1 MNMTVA
7 GEEVPFLVDTGATC
21 STMKQP
27 LGPISNQTMSVVGFS
42 GVSQTLSFTTPLPTQ
57 LAGQQHLHRFLIS
70 PEVPVNLLG
79 RDLLIKLGATI
90 LCGPEGLVVSFPN
103 GTDIPCGLTCER
115 SGQYLVRSPDTLH
128 ADIYW
133 GLLQPSH
140 KPTTGLLSAYNSWR
154 PWISRVHPYDPPPDP
169 PHLTLF
175 YDRDG
180 DECYLEAFQ
189 EQVQDHP
196 VWVSQYPHKPAAA
209 AGIAETIQGLLN
221 SGVLEE
227 STSAWNTPILPVEK
241 KGTGKFRMAH
251 DLRAINKILTTNT
264 VPVPN
269 PYVALNNLSPTH
281 KYFTCVDLANAFFC
295 LPLATEL
302 RDVFSFTYQNQQLRY
317 TRLPQGFA
325 LSPGIFNQVLKS
337 CLSDLELPPGTVLIQ
352 YMDDLLLASDT
363 ASDCLTATT
372 DLLRHLNT
380 HGFKVSKAK
389 LQIARQQVSFLG
401 RLISQKGASMS
412 PAHRTN
418 ILHHT
423 QPHTVKDMLSFLG
436 LVGYSRHYIP
446 NFTGLT
452 QQLRALVREIGM
464 HNLTASLNWT
474 LEAEQA
480 FIRLKQALA
489 KSCDLAIPD
498 YTLPF
503 HLDVSETDS
512 VVNGVL
518 FQKKGGDRTTLTY
531 LSIMLDPM
539 EKRHPSCTRHVAGV
553 AKLITKCAHIVM
565 GHPLHVL
572 TSHSIVAY
580 VNSQT
585 FTTTSLRQQRL
596 SKVLE
601 APNLIF
607 THEGINMADRIGHGP
622 THECATR
629 VTLEDKARPDLKTSP
644 IAGADDVYT
653 DGCCFRHPQEGLKA
667 GYAVIKRQ
675 RDDYLTVTAERLKG
689 APSAQRA
696 EVVALIEA
704 LKSAAGQKVN
714 IYTDSAYAVHAA
726 QVDLGQWIRA
736 GFRTAS
742 QTPIKHEEEMRE
754 LVDALQLPEE
764 VAILKCRGHDSGNSP
779 QARGNQAADTAAKKA
794 AGYQVTMCMVR
805 DDCEDRQNMLTL
817 SKIGEEQDKASPQEK
832 SVWVQRG
839 AKKADGIWR
848 SADGRLVMPPGPRES
863 LLQEAHGVGHHGAA
877 QMRKTLEE
885 WWHPYLQ
892 DMIAHVGKTC
902 PECTNYNI
910 KPPYK
915 PGPDKVIKRKW
926 SEPRWT
932 GPFRVTE
939 RTSHAVRLE
948 GKGDTWYHLSQ
959 CAPGLEPQRTLQETA
974 ADVVKNA
981 SKEWQKQIT
990 LNRVTA
996 ASGTPLSIITQK
1008 FLDEEDHEVTVAAS
1022 SSPVILLQVAT
1033 GYSERNTWLDWLG
1046 QTAGNCPLLQHL
1058 YPACNTTI
1066 PPVFTPAI
1074 GNYTCFNNTGST
1086 PVGSMIATWCA
1097 SYAHFSDFSNSSADD
1112 NSMLGLR
1119 ARALMVKLINRAV
1132 GSEADPHLQMPL
1144 LDTEGQIDLELSL

>member
-1 MNMTVA
+1 
-7 GEEVPFLVDTGATC
+7 
-21 STMKQP
+21 
-27 LGPISNQTMSVVGFS
+27 
-42 GVSQTLSFTTPLPTQ
+42 
-57 LAGQQHLHRFLIS
+57 
-70 PEVPVNLLG
+70 
-79 RDLLIKLGATI
+79 
-90 LCGPEGLVVSFPN
+90 
-103 GTDIPCGLTCER
+103 
-115 SGQYLVRSPDTLH
+115 
-128 ADIYW
+128 
-133 GLLQPSH
+133 
-140 KPTTGLLSAYNSWR
+140 
-154 PWISRVHPYDPPPDP
+154 
-169 PHLTLF
+169 
-175 YDRDG
+175 
-180 DECYLEAFQ
+180 
-189 EQVQDHP
+189 
-196 VWVSQYPHKPAAA
+196 
-209 AGIAETIQGLLN
+209 
-221 SGVLEE
+221 
-227 STSAWNTPILPVEK
+227 
-241 KGTGKFRMAH
+241 
-251 DLRAINKILTTNT
+251 
-264 VPVPN
+264 
-269 PYVALNNLSPTH
+269 
-281 KYFTCVDLANAFFC
+281 
-295 LPLATEL
+295 
-302 RDVFSFTYQNQQLRY
+302 
-317 TRLPQGFA
+317 
-325 LSPGIFNQVLKS
+325 
-337 CLSDLELPPGTVLIQ
+337 
-352 YMDDLLLASDT
+352 
-363 ASDCLTATT
+363 
-372 DLLRHLNT
+372 
-380 HGFKVSKAK
+380 
-389 LQIARQQVSFLG
+389 
-401 RLISQKGASMS
+401 MS

-539 EKRHPSCTRHVAGV
+539 EKRHPSCTRHAAGV

-585 FTTTSLRQQRL
+585 FTMTSLRQQRL

-601 APNLIF
+601 APNLLF

-667 GYAVIKRQ
+667 GYAVVKRQ

-689 APSAQRA
+689 APLAPRA

-704 LKSAAGQKVN
+704 LKSAPGQKVN

-902 PECTNYNI
+902 PECTNYNV

-915 PGPDKVIKRKW
+915 PGPGRYELKTVPGKEIIIDFTDMIQPVRGCRYILMCVDAYTGWPEAWPARKEDSKTVIKCLINHYIPQHGFPEKIRSDNGTHFKNQDLQQVEAMLELRHGFGSVYHPQSQGKVERMNQTVKVKLSKICAQTGLNWVDALPLTLLSIRSSVNRTTGHTPFELEHGRPFPGPNRALHGGREDRRISHKEWYNQTAAVNSYFAKQISEDPRGTVPELPLTDWVLLRVIKRKW

-932 GPFRVTE
+932 GPFLVTE

-948 GKGDTWYHLSQ
+948 GKGDTWYHLLQ

-981 SKEWQKQIT
+981 SKE
-990 LNRVTA
+990 
-996 ASGTPLSIITQK
+996 
-1008 FLDEEDHEVTVAAS
+1008 
-1022 SSPVILLQVAT
+1022 
-1033 GYSERNTWLDWLG
+1033 
-1046 QTAGNCPLLQHL
+1046 
-1058 YPACNTTI
+1058 
-1066 PPVFTPAI
+1066 
-1074 GNYTCFNNTGST
+1074 
-1086 PVGSMIATWCA
+1086 
-1097 SYAHFSDFSNSSADD
+1097 
-1112 NSMLGLR
+1112 
-1119 ARALMVKLINRAV
+1119 
-1132 GSEADPHLQMPL
+1132 
-1144 LDTEGQIDLELSL
+1144 